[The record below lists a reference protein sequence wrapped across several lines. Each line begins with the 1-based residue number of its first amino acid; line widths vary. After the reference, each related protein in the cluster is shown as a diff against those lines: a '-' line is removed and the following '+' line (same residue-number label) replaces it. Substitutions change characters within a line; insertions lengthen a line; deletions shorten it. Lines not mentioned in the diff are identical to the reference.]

1 MRYLIT
7 LLFAALSL
15 NAVGQTNQNYNPDY
29 DDDGVI
35 GVSDILGILS
45 TFGDTWDSGDVMVI
59 EITPITNDNIH
70 EAVDLWLSDECS
82 ATLTYGHISDWDV
95 SSVTNMGGLFR
106 EASNFNGDLS
116 SWDVS
121 SVTNMDSMFEF
132 ASSFNSDIS
141 SWDVSSVTS
150 MEGTFYAASN
160 FVSELN
166 SWDIS
171 SVTDMRYMFREA
183 NNFTSDLSSWD
194 VSSVTNMSQ
203 LFLGASS
210 FNSDISSWDVSSV
223 TQMRYMFQYAS
234 SFNGDISSWDVS
246 NVSSMV
252 HMFNDAD
259 AFNGDISSWDVA
271 NVTNMEGTFYSA
283 DSFNQDISS
292 WEVSNVITMVNM
304 LNNTALSEENQ
315 CLIHTSF
322 SSNLAWPYEWSEFCP
337 AVFNSC
343 GDDIGHEG
351 YDYSTVQ
358 IGDQCWFSENCR
370 YLPEVSPSSEESNT
384 TPYYY
389 VYDYQGTDVEEAQ
402 ATTNYETYGVLYNWP
417 AVMTEGIC
425 PSGWHVPS
433 EIDFIELFEI
443 LGGASVAG
451 EALKSTSGWYDE
463 GDGSNSSGWTG
474 LPGGLTQNGGM
485 GYMYYDGYFWTS
497 SPLNFIILYGELPG
511 IGQGGAIEQYGMSAR
526 CIKD

>member
-1 MRYLIT
+1 MGSM
-7 LLFAALSL
+7 F
-15 NAVGQTNQNYNPDY
+15 
-29 DDDGVI
+29 
-35 GVSDILGILS
+35 
-45 TFGDTWDSGDVMVI
+45 
-59 EITPITNDNIH
+59 E
-70 EAVDLWLSDECS
+70 S
-82 ATLTYGHISDWDV
+82 ATSFNGDISAWDV
-95 SSVTNMGGLFR
+95 SSVTLVGSMFEN
-106 EASNFNGDLS
+106 ATSFNGDLS
-116 SWDVS
+116 SWDISS
-121 SVTNMDSMFEF
+121 SVTSLYDLFNG

-150 MEGTFYAASN
+150 M
-160 FVSELN
+160 
-166 SWDIS
+166 
-171 SVTDMRYMFREA
+171 A
-183 NNFTSDLSSWD
+183 N
-194 VSSVTNMSQ
+194 
-203 LFLGASS
+203 
-210 FNSDISSWDVSSV
+210 
-223 TQMRYMFQYAS
+223 
-234 SFNGDISSWDVS
+234 
-246 NVSSMV
+246 
-252 HMFNDAD
+252 MFNDA
-259 AFNGDISSWDVA
+259 SS
-271 NVTNMEGTFYSA
+271 
-283 DSFNQDISS
+283 
-292 WEVSNVITMVNM
+292 
-304 LNNTALSEENQ
+304 LSEENQ

-322 SSNLAWPYEWSEFCP
+322 SSNSGWPYDWSEFCP